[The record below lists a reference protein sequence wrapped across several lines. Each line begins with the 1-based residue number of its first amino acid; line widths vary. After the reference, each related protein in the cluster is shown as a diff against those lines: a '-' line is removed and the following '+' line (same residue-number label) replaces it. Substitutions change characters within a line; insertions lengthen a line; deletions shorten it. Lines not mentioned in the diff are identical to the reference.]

1 MARRFSDH
9 GPPYFSPTL
18 PISNAFT
25 TKCTLAHRHTPKTTN
40 PTTPTTAPTAPI
52 DPSAPSIARRLE
64 PPIPAPTA
72 STTGT
77 PHANPHIAGF
87 HARGSRESTQYAP
100 ASPITAAAKTRSPNT
115 GVIEYP
121 PTVRFALN
129 HPIAEAI
136 KTVPATQASANPG
149 PSANLPRPNNTPNT
163 PATATTASNPTI
175 NQEGFCPGAMY
186 PTPAPAAI
194 NPSALTNTSALTTS
208 VSTRIDPGTAGS
220 DLDSA
225 RTNLLV
231 PSTPPKQAQF
241 IGRIAPPRQ
250 IRPFPLI
257 SVKPTPL
264 PTDQRGCPFLR
275 GPASGLRIQEPI
287 VPQTQQISRETVL
300 PFRRFLAAWAQDC
313 LSLRSRGLDTPT
325 RRTCSGL
332 SLATGDPGSTVL
344 ERPTENRSM
353 IEWKPAVSSARA

>member
-1 MARRFSDH
+1 
-9 GPPYFSPTL
+9 
-18 PISNAFT
+18 
-25 TKCTLAHRHTPKTTN
+25 
-40 PTTPTTAPTAPI
+40 
-52 DPSAPSIARRLE
+52 
-64 PPIPAPTA
+64 
-72 STTGT
+72 
-77 PHANPHIAGF
+77 
-87 HARGSRESTQYAP
+87 
-100 ASPITAAAKTRSPNT
+100 
-115 GVIEYP
+115 
-121 PTVRFALN
+121 
-129 HPIAEAI
+129 
-136 KTVPATQASANPG
+136 
-149 PSANLPRPNNTPNT
+149 
-163 PATATTASNPTI
+163 
-175 NQEGFCPGAMY
+175 MY

-194 NPSALTNTSALTTS
+194 KPSALKSTNPLTTS
-208 VSTRIDPGTAGS
+208 VSARIGPGTAGS
-220 DLDSA
+220 KLASTV

-241 IGRIAPPRQ
+241 IGRIDPPRQ

-325 RRTCSGL
+325 ARTCFGL
-332 SLATGDPGSTVL
+332 SITTGNPGHTVL